1 MNATQPGFNPTL
13 QRVHEAF
20 AEIQREAEA
29 MAGTLTPT
37 QWNWSPAP
45 DKWSLAQILDHLN
58 KTGYLVLPRF
68 ETALESLRAQNLRS
82 DGAFRYGLIDR
93 WFLRILSPNPPLKVP
108 VPAIFV
114 PNADPAALT
123 DAPPTFLAL
132 QDKLQQFVAAANGF
146 DLGRVK
152 VPSPVSPLVRL
163 SLGAYLEGTAGHEQY
178 HWLQAQAL
186 RAHPNFPV

>member
-1 MNATQPGFNPTL
+1 MNATRPDLHPTL
-13 QRVHEAF
+13 HRAYAAF
-20 AEIQREAEA
+20 AEIRREAEA
-29 MAGTLTPT
+29 LAGGLTPA

-45 DKWSLAQILDHLN
+45 DQWSLAQILDHLN
-58 KTGYLVLPRF
+58 KTGHQVLPRF

-82 DGAFRYGLIDR
+82 DAPFRYSLVDR
-93 WFLRILSPNPPLKVP
+93 WFLRILRPNPPMKVP

-123 DAPPTFLAL
+123 DTLPTFLAL
-132 QDKLQQFVAAANGF
+132 QDKLLQFVEAANGF

-178 HWLQAQAL
+178 HWLQARAL
-186 RAHPNFPV
+186 RAHPNFPA

>member
-1 MNATQPGFNPTL
+1 MNAAQPSFNPTL
-13 QRVHEAF
+13 QRVYEAF

-29 MAGTLTPT
+29 MAGTLTPA

-58 KTGYLVLPRF
+58 KTGHLVLPRF
-68 ETALESLRAQNLRS
+68 ETALESLRAQNLLS
-82 DGAFRYGLIDR
+82 DGPFRYRLIDR

-108 VPAIFV
+108 VPAIFA

-123 DAPPTFLAL
+123 DALPTFLAL
-132 QDKLQQFVAAANGF
+132 QERLLRFVAAANGF

-163 SLGAYLEGTAGHEQY
+163 SLGAFLEGTAGHEQY

-186 RAHPNFPV
+186 RAHPNFPA